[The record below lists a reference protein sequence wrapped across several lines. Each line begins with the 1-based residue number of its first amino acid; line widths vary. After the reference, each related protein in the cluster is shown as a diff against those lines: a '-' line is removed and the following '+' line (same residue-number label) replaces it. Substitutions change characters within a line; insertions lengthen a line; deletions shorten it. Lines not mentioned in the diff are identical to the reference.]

1 MCFMN
6 RRKRGFSLPEVLIG
20 TVIFAMIVG
29 TAYFFLSSSMKK
41 TRIVECEQM
50 LKQEAESVMRTV
62 MKDVSSLISPPIP
75 DEGNPDDFSYTL
87 PILLKDETAVGVVY
101 RAQREEKGTLRV
113 TRKFRDDTG
122 RVAENVEDFTIVF
135 DPATFKI
142 DVSVTTVGVPAGSDD
157 IRTHRLVQ
165 SAFMKQE
172 VLASRAKF
180 WVSHNRDDA
189 LATEGGIT
197 LAQDLEAIGDRFED
211 NIEQIIAEGEAS
223 FRQAVTDLQ
232 GSLNELKN
240 QSIPDLNKGLNKFYK
255 QFSNSIFKPAERKAR
270 RYAKEIG
277 DRAKKTLK
285 IDELKALKA
294 EAERKAGQSKRA
306 LKDLGNAIDGKI
318 KTIQAMGDLEKQID
332 SLKDKAK
339 EKGWK

>member
-6 RRKRGFSLPEVLIG
+6 RKKRGFSLPEVLIG

-50 LKQEAESVMRTV
+50 LKNEAESVMRTV
-62 MKDVSSLISPPIP
+62 MKDVSSLIAPPIL
-75 DEGNPDDFSYTL
+75 DEGNADNFSYTL
-87 PILLKDETAVGVVY
+87 PILLKDETVVNVEY
-101 RAQREEKGTLRV
+101 RAVREEKGTLRI
-113 TRKFRDDTG
+113 TRTFRDDTG
-122 RVAENVEDFTIVF
+122 RVAENVEEFIITF
-135 DPATFKI
+135 DPASFKI
-142 DVSVTTVGVPAGSDD
+142 DVSVTTVGVPAGATDV
-157 IRTHRLVQ
+157 RTHRLAQ

-180 WVSHNRDDA
+180 WVSHNRDGA

-197 LAQDLEAIGDRFED
+197 LAQDLESIAERFEE

-223 FRQAVTDLQ
+223 YRRAVTDLQ

-270 RYAKEIG
+270 RYARDLG
-277 DRAKKTLK
+277 NRAKQTLK
-285 IDELKALKA
+285 IDELKAIKA
-294 EAERKAGQSKRA
+294 EAERKAGQSKRE
-306 LKDLGNAIDGKI
+306 LKDLANAIEGKI
-318 KTIQAMGDLEKQID
+318 KTIEAMGDVQKQID
-332 SLKDKAK
+332 GLKDKAR